1 MIKYNFQRQEYKYL
15 LNSDQYSQVRD
26 YLIKRGLT
34 PDTYSQKHP
43 QKSYY
48 VASLY
53 LDTSDYQA
61 YWEKQYGIHSRVKY
75 RLRTYSQ
82 AGKKNTPIFWEI
94 KRKFGDFQKK
104 DRFQLS
110 WENTSSMINSIA
122 SLDQLSM
129 GTSHQKLLIKYYLDW
144 LKKNLQPSIL
154 ISYTRE
160 PFIDLFYPNFRLT
173 FDYQIQAAATNN
185 LFSKFKQAQ
194 VLPNQIIMEI
204 KFTGLIPSY
213 ISHLNQYFNF
223 SRQSLSKYCLALEA
237 CDIVAEENNTI
248 N

>member
-15 LNSDQYSQVRD
+15 LNSDQYSQVRN
-26 YLIKRGLT
+26 YLMKRGLKH
-34 PDTYSQKHP
+34 DSFSQAKSN
-43 QKSYY
+43 KSYY

-61 YWEKQYGIHSRVKY
+61 YWEKKYGIYSRTKY

-82 AGKKNTPIFWEI
+82 TSKKNTPIFWEI

-104 DRFQLS
+104 DRFQLP
-110 WENTSSMINSIA
+110 WQNTDLMLNSIIN
-122 SLDQLSM
+122 LDQLST
-129 GTSHQKLLIKYYLDW
+129 GSSHQELLTKYYSDW
-144 LKKNLQPSIL
+144 LRKNLQPVVV
-154 ISYTRE
+154 ISYQRE

-185 LFSKFKQAQ
+185 LFSKFKQSP
-194 VLPNQIIMEI
+194 VLPDQIIMEI
-204 KFTGLIPSY
+204 KFTGLIPNY

-223 SRQSLSKYCLALEA
+223 SRQSLSKYCLSLEA
-237 CDIVAEENNTI
+237 CDIVAEENK
-248 N
+248 